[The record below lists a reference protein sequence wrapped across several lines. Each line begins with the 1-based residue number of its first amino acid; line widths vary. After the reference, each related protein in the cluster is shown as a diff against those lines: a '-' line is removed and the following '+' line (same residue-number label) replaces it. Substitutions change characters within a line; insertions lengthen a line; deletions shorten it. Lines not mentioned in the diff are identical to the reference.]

1 MTPLVFALAGMA
13 LAIWMTLAA
22 IRLFNHARQGA
33 PTLFL
38 LAIANLALLAQL
50 FIDRSSDEQGIDAAV
65 GLAQSNTA
73 GRVFTAL
80 YLTALS
86 IMALTTV
93 RQKRRRQGRPLA
105 VAAVLLGC
113 AGVLSSLIGT
123 VPVLNWR
130 VVLLPTVLLLVY
142 LAPLPSATSVARVG
156 LAISLGFVEG
166 SLLCALLLPDWA
178 FDGGARPN
186 LFGFSSQ
193 RLLGLTPHPNTL
205 GPLCVFAIVLAL
217 AVRPRFWKF
226 HVLASVVA
234 LVLADSRGA
243 IISLVV
249 AAIVLVYYRSGERIG
264 SGGLATVFLGAAVV
278 ASGVATAAITG
289 VSLLPWT
296 SRDLSTINS
305 RTSVWDITIT
315 FWRQSPFFG
324 YGPELWSPAFRL
336 SNLGGGFSWAG
347 QAHNQFVQ
355 SLGELGIFGFIP
367 LVATV
372 SLLLHYGIRLRFVTC
387 GLSLALPLVMIVNML
402 TEAPVRSV
410 GVLFLF
416 PLLFTY
422 TWTLALLNNR
432 GVATNELAVSESDR
446 A

>member
-1 MTPLVFALAGMA
+1 MTPLVFALAAMA
-13 LAIWMTLAA
+13 LAIWMSLAA
-22 IRLFNHARQGA
+22 IRLLNHTRQGA

-38 LAIANLALLAQL
+38 LVIANLAPLAQL
-50 FIDRSSDEQGIDAAV
+50 FIDRSSDEQGINAAA
-65 GLAQSNTA
+65 GLTQSNAA

-86 IMALTTV
+86 IMTLTAV
-93 RQKRRRQGRPLA
+93 KQKQRQQGRPLA
-105 VAAVLLGC
+105 VAAVVFGC

-142 LAPLPSATSVARVG
+142 LAPLPSATSAARVG

-166 SLLCALLLPDWA
+166 SLLCALLFPTWA
-178 FDGGARPN
+178 FGSGIRPN
-186 LFGFSSQ
+186 LFGFTAE
-193 RLLGLTPHPNTL
+193 RLIGLMPNSNEL

-234 LVLADSRGA
+234 LVLTDTRGA
-243 IISLVV
+243 MVSLVV

-264 SGGLATVFLGAAVV
+264 VGGLATIFFGAAAVASVV
-278 ASGVATAAITG
+278 ATVAITG

-296 SRDLSTINS
+296 SRDLTTLNS
-305 RTSVWDITIT
+305 RTLVWDITIT

-336 SNLGGGFSWAG
+336 NNFGGGYSWVG
-347 QAHNQFVQ
+347 TAHNQFVQ

-367 LVATV
+367 LVVTV
-372 SLLLHYGIRLRFVTC
+372 SLLLYYGSRLRFVTR
-387 GLSLALPLVMIVNML
+387 GLSLALPLVMLVGML
-402 TEAPVRSV
+402 TEAPVRSA
-410 GVLFLF
+410 GLLLLF

-422 TWTLALLNNR
+422 TWTLALLNNPS
-432 GVATNELAVSESDR
+432 VATNKLVVSESDQ